1 MFKFLAQEYVSQ
13 YGFLNLF
20 NFITFRVGAS
30 ILTSLF
36 FSLIF
41 GQFII
46 NKLSKI
52 QPNGQPIRND
62 GPQTHIIK
70 KAGTPTMGG
79 VLIILSVFF
88 SSVLWADLQNTFIW
102 IGLLALLV
110 FGFIG
115 FNENFNVAM
124 GPTFDCDYDNQLPSY
139 SNVSGPEEACSIAF
153 DIDGASSD
161 YWEATVCQ
169 DFGQWTMY
177 ECI

>member
-1 MFKFLAQEYVSQ
+1 MFKFLAQEYVTQ

-52 QPNGQPIRND
+52 QPHGQPIRND
-62 GPQTHIIK
+62 GPQTHIIQ

-79 VLIILSVFF
+79 VLIILSVFSCLFVNSPRTF
-88 SSVLWADLQNTFIW
+88 SKRIFS
-102 IGLLALLV
+102 
-110 FGFIG
+110 GFI
-115 FNENFNVAM
+115 ER
-124 GPTFDCDYDNQLPSY
+124 QILKIS
-139 SNVSGPEEACSIAF
+139 
-153 DIDGASSD
+153 
-161 YWEATVCQ
+161 
-169 DFGQWTMY
+169 
-177 ECI
+177 